1 MLRPII
7 REVCLVADLEA
18 LSQAIIVG
26 DLKKAQEL
34 TRQAVD
40 SGVDPVIIFREAL
53 VPGMDTVGK
62 KMKAQEY
69 YIPEVLLSAR
79 AMKGAA
85 AILRP
90 LLADNPNA
98 QPAGRVV
105 AGTVSGDLHDIGK
118 NLVCMMIEGAGF
130 EVIDLGTN
138 VTPDKFV
145 AAAKDKNANVV
156 ALSAL
161 LTTTMVRMT
170 DVVKAFE
177 PAGCAARSRSWLA
190 ARRSRSASPTRSGPT
205 ATRPTRPA
213 RLTLP
218 RPGSPRHCSTLGR
231 EHPTT

>member
-1 MLRPII
+1 
-7 REVCLVADLEA
+7 VADLEA

-40 SGVDPVIIFREAL
+40 GGVDPVAIFRDAL

-138 VTPDKFV
+138 VSPEKFV
-145 AAAKDKNANVV
+145 ATAKEKGANIV

-177 PAGCAARSRSWLA
+177 SGGLRGQVKIMVGGAPVTQRFADEIGADGYSPDAAGAADLA
-190 ARRSRSASPTRSGPT
+190 KAWVA
-205 ATRPTRPA
+205 
-213 RLTLP
+213 
-218 RPGSPRHCSTLGR
+218 
-231 EHPTT
+231 

>member
-1 MLRPII
+1 M
-7 REVCLVADLEA
+7 DLQA
-18 LSQAIIVG
+18 LSQAVIVG
-26 DLKKAQEL
+26 DLESARKL
-34 TRQAVD
+34 TRQAIED
-40 SGVDPVIIFREAL
+40 GLDPVVIFREAL
-53 VPGMDTVGK
+53 VPGMDIVGK

-138 VTPDKFV
+138 VSPDKFV
-145 AAAKDKNANVV
+145 ATAKEKNANIV
-156 ALSAL
+156 ALSA
-161 LTTTMVRMT
+161 
-170 DVVKAFE
+170 
-177 PAGCAARSRSWLA
+177 
-190 ARRSRSASPTRSGPT
+190 
-205 ATRPTRPA
+205 
-213 RLTLP
+213 
-218 RPGSPRHCSTLGR
+218 
-231 EHPTT
+231 